1 MALGVAMTLEF
12 GLAAAAILPV
22 AGALGVGCAR
32 LSERYAALVARG
44 APVNRHTF
52 FEALQ
57 PDGKKGT
64 SPTRAGEGGDGHGE
78 TQDVSAAA
86 EAPAGRGACH
96 LMAWAGAVLLML
108 ASLPFLHAPS
118 FLAAAHL
125 AVCTVLLALSF
136 IDLRCRLLPDALTL
150 PLLVAGLLLSGGGW
164 GPPLHVSLAGAAFGY
179 AVLKSVDLVYL
190 LWRGQAGIGG
200 GDMKCLAAVGAW
212 TGWAPLPAILLAA
225 CIGGV
230 LMALGARLRGAPA
243 VSVAF
248 GPCLSLPSAA
258 VILSGGDVQY
268 LFI

>member
-1 MALGVAMTLEF
+1 
-12 GLAAAAILPV
+12 
-22 AGALGVGCAR
+22 
-32 LSERYAALVARG
+32 VARG

-64 SPTRAGEGGDGHGE
+64 SPPRVGDGGDGHGE

-86 EAPAGRGACH
+86 EAPAGRGAGH

-136 IDLRCRLLPDALTL
+136 IDLRCRLLRAARPR
-150 PLLVAGLLLSGGGW
+150 PRLVAGLLLSGGGW